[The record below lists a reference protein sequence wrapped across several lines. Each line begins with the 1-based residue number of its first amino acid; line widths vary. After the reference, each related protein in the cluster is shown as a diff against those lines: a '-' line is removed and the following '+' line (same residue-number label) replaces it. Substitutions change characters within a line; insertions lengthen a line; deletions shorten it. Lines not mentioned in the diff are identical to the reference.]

1 MKKTFLK
8 AIALCLVLTLAL
20 ALASCG
26 GNTADEKPEAKTEA
40 KTDAPAAST
49 EEPAQR
55 NWTGF
60 HKWLEEDWASKTA
73 EYQFTGYWDMG
84 DSEYGIAFSFLM
96 NLYSDGSV
104 MANQYQDGRADY
116 RYFGSWEKVA
126 DPDGDELHINIAE
139 ETGGEIEDRI
149 GHKYSYVV
157 YEEADGGYSFGFD
170 FGIAGGQYFRVANL
184 TGSKEIKYASVED
197 FQKAAREGAFVVAPE
212 PTEEAPA
219 EETPAES
226 TGYTATVALGDQ
238 SFDASLVLNDE
249 TSATF
254 TAAVSFDCT
263 YVKDGNTVTL
273 TLTGEP
279 EGFQAQIW
287 PAVSHVWVLN
297 DADMTMTGVETPAE

>member
-1 MKKTFLK
+1 MKKNFAKML
-8 AIALCLVLTLAL
+8 ALVLAL
-20 ALASCG
+20 AMVFALAACSG
-26 GNTADEKPEAKTEA
+26 GETTSNPSSPSTPSTPRTPSTPSETPTEGGE
-40 KTDAPAAST
+40 TQT
-49 EEPAQR
+49 REWR
-55 NWTGF
+55 GF
-60 HKWLEEDWASKTA
+60 HGWLDEDWGSKTPD
-73 EYQFTGYWDMG
+73 YQFTGYWDMG
-84 DSEYGIAFSFLM
+84 DPEYGIAFSFLM

-197 FQKAAREGAFVVAPE
+197 FQKAAREGAFVVVAE
-212 PTEEAPA
+212 PVEEAPA

-238 SFDASLVLNDE
+238 SFDATLVLNDE
-249 TSATF
+249 TSAAF
-254 TAAVSFDCT
+254 TAAV
-263 YVKDGNTVTL
+263 
-273 TLTGEP
+273 
-279 EGFQAQIW
+279 
-287 PAVSHVWVLN
+287 
-297 DADMTMTGVETPAE
+297 